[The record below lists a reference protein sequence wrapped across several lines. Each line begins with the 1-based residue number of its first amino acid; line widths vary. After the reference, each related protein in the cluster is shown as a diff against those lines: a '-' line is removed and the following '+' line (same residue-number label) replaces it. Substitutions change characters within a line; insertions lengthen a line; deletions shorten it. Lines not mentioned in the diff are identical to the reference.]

1 MHNLCDFPQTLY
13 QFFPLLLLLAAPRKS
28 YPASNVE
35 CHGPLLQC
43 TGKSVPVSSDHL
55 SKSGSVDLVSLFA
68 YDWFLVLSIC
78 WTVAS

>member
-13 QFFPLLLLLAAPRKS
+13 QFFPLLLLAAPRKS

-43 TGKSVPVSSDHL
+43 TGKSMPVSSDPL
-55 SKSGSVDLVSLFA
+55 SKSGSVVLGNLFA
-68 YDWFLVLSIC
+68 
-78 WTVAS
+78 